1 MERGLAI
8 VALASVVASPF
19 FLFVLYYTSWVFGL
33 SYRQKQQKSTVTLS
47 LC

>member
-19 FLFVLYYTSWVFGL
+19 CL
-33 SYRQKQQKSTVTLS
+33 SSAILRGSSAS
-47 LC
+47 LIANSNKKAQSP